1 MTEPVRLG
9 VIGLGR
15 RWRRYRAALRA
26 PNGPRFDVRAVC
38 DEVQELAVREAR
50 RLGCDASAGPAE
62 LLERDDLDALLLA
75 DAQWFGLWPLELA
88 CRARKPVL
96 CSVALERDAE
106 HADVL
111 IRQVRACQLPVL
123 MELAPRFAPG
133 TEWLRSLLA
142 TPALGAVRGVQC
154 DVLGGAETSGPVD
167 RVALLDW
174 CVRILGSAPTQVFA
188 AGPPAEGP
196 LTSLWL
202 ECGDGRAAQLSLW
215 RAGGPGRAPRLEVV
229 GEHGWAAVEL
239 PGRWWQGRA
248 GGRSAGVLR
257 GEPTA
262 RLVLREFAKVLQTG
276 RPPVPSL
283 EDAYRALT
291 WLRSAE
297 RSRAEGRRVAIE

>member
-1 MTEPVRLG
+1 MTDPVRVG

-15 RWRRYRAALRA
+15 RWRRHYRPALRA
-26 PNGPRFDVRAVC
+26 LAELRLEVCAVC
-38 DEVQELAVREAR
+38 DQVQEQAVGEAR
-50 RLGCDASAGPAE
+50 HLGCDAAAGPAE
-62 LLERDDLDALLLA
+62 LFERDDLDALLLV
-75 DAQWFGLWPLELA
+75 DPQWFGLWPLELA

-96 CSVALERDAE
+96 CCVPLELDLE
-106 HADVL
+106 HADTLVQ
-111 IRQVRACQLPVL
+111 QVRDSQLPVL
-123 MELAPRFAPG
+123 VEMVPRYAPA

-154 DVLGGAETSGPVD
+154 DVLVGAEREGPAD

-174 CVRILGSAPTQVFA
+174 CVQIMGCAPTHVQV
-188 AGPPAEGP
+188 AGTEGGP
-196 LTSLWL
+196 LISLLL
-202 ECGDGRAAQLSLW
+202 ECSDGRAAQVSWW
-215 RAGGPGRAPRLEVV
+215 RTGGLGRGPRLEVV

-248 GGRSAGVLR
+248 AGRSSGRFR
-257 GEPTA
+257 GEPAA
-262 RLVLREFAKVLQTG
+262 RLVLREFAEVLQTG

-291 WLRSAE
+291 WLRAAE